1 MPRLDIIH
9 QTVKNAIIKDGWTVT
24 HDPYLIQYKEVKMFA
39 DLAAEKSFAAEREGQ
54 KIVVEIKSFVG
65 ASKLQDLKIA
75 LGQYDIYRSFL
86 KALAPERKLYV
97 AISEK
102 AYQSFFSKEAIQLV
116 IHTTVLPLIVVNLQR
131 EEIVRWIN

>member
-9 QTVKNAIIKDGWTVT
+9 HAVKNAIIKDGWTVT
-24 HDPYLIQYKEVKMFA
+24 HDPYLIQYKEVKVYV

-86 KALAPERKLYV
+86 KALSPERKLYV
-97 AISEK
+97 AIGEK
-102 AYQSFFSKEAIQLV
+102 AYKIFFSKEAIQLV
-116 IHTTVLPLIVVNLQR
+116 INTTLLPLIVVNLER
-131 EEIVRWIN
+131 EEIVKWIN